1 MPLPKVS
8 TPTFDLVLPSNG
20 KKIKYRPFLVREE
33 KILIMA
39 LESEDMKQIT
49 NAVVQILSACILTRG
64 VKIQN
69 LATFDIEYLFL
80 NVRAKSVGENV
91 EVNITCPDDNKTSV
105 QVSIDIDTIKVQ
117 KDEKHKSTIKLDDNL
132 SIKLKYPSLDQFIES
147 NFEAGD
153 EKDNINNT
161 LSMITSCIDMIYNEE
176 ESWNGSDSTKKELGD
191 FIDQLNT
198 KQFKM
203 IEDFFTTMPKLSHK
217 VKVTNP
223 QTKVESEVVLEGLAA
238 FFS

>member
-1 MPLPKVS
+1 
-8 TPTFDLVLPSNG
+8 
-20 KKIKYRPFLVREE
+20 
-33 KILIMA
+33 MA

-64 VKIQN
+64 VKIEN

-147 NFEAGD
+147 NFESGD

-176 ESWNGSDSTKKELGD
+176 ESWSGSDSTKKELGD

>member
-1 MPLPKVS
+1 
-8 TPTFDLVLPSNG
+8 
-20 KKIKYRPFLVREE
+20 
-33 KILIMA
+33 MA

-64 VKIQN
+64 VKIEN

-147 NFEAGD
+147 NFESGD

-176 ESWNGSDSTKKELGD
+176 ESWSGSDSTKKELGE

-223 QTKVESEVVLEGLAA
+223 QTKVESEVLLEGLAA
-238 FFS
+238 FFR